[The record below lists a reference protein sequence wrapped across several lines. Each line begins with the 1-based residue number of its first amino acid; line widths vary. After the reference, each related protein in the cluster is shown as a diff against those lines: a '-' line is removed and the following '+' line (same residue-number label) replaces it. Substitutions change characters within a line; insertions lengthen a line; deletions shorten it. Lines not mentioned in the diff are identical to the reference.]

1 MLVSNSLK
9 RNNCLKLSINLIN
22 NNNYHN
28 IININKINNNNRIK
42 NNIIISQLNL
52 RFISTN
58 STQEGQKSVNES
70 KDYKDK
76 IESISPS
83 ASDKILIKNDII
95 ETKLVENNNDKNDTK
110 KESLWTKIKHEANHY
125 WNGTKLLGYEIK
137 ISSKLF
143 IKMLSGYELTRRE
156 TSQLTRTTSDILRL
170 IPFSVLVIIPFAE
183 LLIPIIV
190 KIFPNFLP
198 STYESET
205 DRKKKTVSL
214 TKTRKLTSDFIQ
226 KTVTES
232 GLNLPKKIDEED
244 KKHFIQFFKVVQEG
258 IHKPTP
264 EELIKVARCFKND
277 QVLDNLSRP
286 QLMAM
291 AKYMS
296 LTPFGTDE
304 MLRYQIRYKLLQI
317 IKDDKAIDYE
327 GVESLS
333 IPELKSACAL
343 RGIKTIGTSPARLRD
358 DLKIWLDLRLRQK
371 IPSSLLILSSTFTY
385 GDHADDLE
393 SYYDALLGVLS
404 SIPDEL
410 YNMAKLDLITGDN
423 NKSDPKLKLN
433 ILKEQQELIKEE
445 EEQNKNS
452 SKIVKDDLKLSDY
465 EEEKET
471 TSGTTPP
478 ADTPSET
485 ESTKDTATTTAST
498 TTTNNAENKQK
509 DEK

>member
-1 MLVSNSLK
+1 MLVSNTLR
-9 RNNCLKLSINLIN
+9 RNNCLKLSINFIN
-22 NNNYHN
+22 NNNSHS
-28 IININKINNNNRIK
+28 IIKINRINN
-42 NNIIISQLNL
+42 NNIIISPLNL
-52 RFISTN
+52 RFISTKQEQAKE
-58 STQEGQKSVNES
+58 TQETKQPKEN
-70 KDYKDK
+70 DK

-83 ASDKILIKNDII
+83 ASDKILIKNDVV
-95 ETKLVENNNDKNDTK
+95 ETKLVENNSNGTDEK

-156 TSQLTRTTSDILRL
+156 TSQLTRTTSDLLRL
-170 IPFSVLVIIPFAE
+170 IPFSVLVVIPFAE

-198 STYESET
+198 STYESEK

-214 TKTRKLTSDFIQ
+214 AKTRKLTSDFIQ

-343 RGIKTIGTSPARLRD
+343 RGIKTVGTSPARLRD

-410 YNMAKLDLITGDN
+410 YNMAKLDLITSDN

-471 TSGTTPP
+471 TTTPP
-478 ADTPSET
+478 LTNAAET
-485 ESTKDTATTTAST
+485 ESTKDTTKTTTTTST
-498 TTTNNAENKQK
+498 TTTNNNNTENKQK